1 MGALKN
7 ALPDLKVCRVQKLWM
22 LYAIGRIAC
31 ILQKNTRIIMLL
43 DTVYVLYHDDPL
55 PNHASMIR
63 DRVIKITEGT
73 V

>member
-1 MGALKN
+1 MDALCN
-7 ALPDLKVCRVQKLWM
+7 RENC
-22 LYAIGRIAC
+22 LYIA
-31 ILQKNTRIIMLL
+31 KNTRIIMLL